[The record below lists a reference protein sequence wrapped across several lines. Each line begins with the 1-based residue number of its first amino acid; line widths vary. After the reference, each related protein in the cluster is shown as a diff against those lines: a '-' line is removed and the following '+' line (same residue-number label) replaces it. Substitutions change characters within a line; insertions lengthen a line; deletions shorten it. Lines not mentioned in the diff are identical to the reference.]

1 MSSGRTV
8 YQEITKEI
16 DHLTGDLKLTT
27 DRKVVKKNST
37 PDFIMLFTQTAPML
51 ADAKLTA
58 AQSQT
63 LFEILSSY
71 VSRNNLCIIN
81 TATKDAIAQ
90 KYSLKYTTVDQNV
103 RALVDKQIILR
114 QTVEGQRGSQY
125 FLNPHVFGKGSW
137 TDIEALRY
145 EIAAEYN
152 FKTLEY
158 SKKETVGAA
167 TGLIEASQ
175 TPHKVIEYSSNM
187 DEDGVIHD
195 EVVIKERNS
204 TPELPLY
211 DQAIDAEIASE
222 VISSLEIEKLREENR
237 SKELE
242 NESMMLKIKMHE
254 MGIS

>member
-1 MSSGRTV
+1 MGGGKTV
-8 YQEITKEI
+8 YQEITKEV
-16 DHLTGDLKLTT
+16 DHITGELKMTS

-90 KYSLKYTTVDQNV
+90 KYGLKYTTVDQNV

-167 TGLIEASQ
+167 TGLIESAQ
-175 TPHKVIEYSSNM
+175 TPHTVVGHTSMTDDS
-187 DEDGVIHD
+187 GVLHE
-195 EVVIKERNS
+195 EVVIQEQNN
-204 TPELPLY
+204 TPTLPLF
-211 DQAIDAEIASE
+211 DETIDAEVEHGS
-222 VISSLEIEKLREENR
+222 SSLELDKLREENR
-237 SKELE
+237 ARELE
-242 NESMMLKIKMHE
+242 NEAMKLKIKMHE

>member
-1 MSSGRTV
+1 MSGGKTV
-8 YQEITKEI
+8 YQEITKEV
-16 DHLTGDLKLTT
+16 DHITGELKMTS

-167 TGLIEASQ
+167 TGLIESAQ
-175 TPHKVIEYSSNM
+175 TPHTVVGHTSMTDDS
-187 DEDGVIHD
+187 GVLHE
-195 EVVIKERNS
+195 EVVIQEQNNAPK
-204 TPELPLY
+204 LPLF
-211 DQAIDAEIASE
+211 DE
-222 VISSLEIEKLREENR
+222 VIEAEVEHGSSSLELDKLREENR
-237 SKELE
+237 ARELE
-242 NESMMLKIKMHE
+242 NEAMKLKIKMHE